1 MKKTITLWLTAL
13 LSCCLVACGDGKK
26 GGETV
31 TALEKP
37 TGLTLVERVLDWDKV
52 DGASGYVVE
61 LNGVEYQTTED
72 FYKIADGVY
81 GLVSA
86 RVKAVQ
92 GKRESGYTQ
101 KLQETISWKLP
112 TPTNLKL
119 QDDTLTWSE
128 IALAQGYIVSIDGV
142 QYFAEENYQTVAV
155 TDENEVRVLAR
166 GNVEGTLISSDFSAP
181 LRFPVT
187 LATPE
192 NLRFEN
198 ENTLVWDAVEFATG
212 YTVFNNGET
221 YATVTE
227 NRFEI
232 PAELLNADISE
243 LQIRADAVEDIPS
256 EKSEKISVGKISERN
271 PKLIGSVTEF
281 LAIGEKGFYK
291 LTADIDLSILSSVV
305 GLHTFKGTL
314 DGNGFKIKNTHAAVF
329 EKLDGATVKNLT
341 VENSVITRT
350 LETRGEAVGALAK
363 IAVDSTVSNCNVSAK
378 LTVASQNGVGYVGGV
393 FGVTENTDISS
404 VQFVG
409 ELTVSHCVT
418 GGFIGKAFNPVDGCE
433 IKRSSATAT
442 IALTGGETTY
452 CGGFIGQFTDNSL
465 TVFECKADVEITSN
479 AAYCGGFVGYMGTGK
494 VQDCY
499 VLGSVENTN
508 ETLAHVGGFI
518 GRTEGYNNQIIRC
531 IAMVS
536 LSAND
541 GKEIKVGGFVGSTVG
556 GTYASVYTDCYYD
569 KTLAPID
576 RIGNP
581 SVGKGDGITKKS
593 TSELTALEYRNGYL
607 ATVWKLGEETPALA
621 WEK

>member
-1 MKKTITLWLTAL
+1 MKKTITLGITTL
-13 LSCCLVACGDGKK
+13 LSCCLVACGGDGAQ

-61 LNGVEYQTTED
+61 LNGVEYQTADD
-72 FYKIADGVY
+72 FYKVADGVY
-81 GLVSA
+81 GIIVA
-86 RVKAVQ
+86 RVKAVAK
-92 GKRESGYTQ
+92 GKDSGYTQ

-142 QYFAEENYQTVAV
+142 QYFSEENYQTVAV
-155 TDENEVRVLAR
+155 TNENEVRVLAR

-181 LRFPVT
+181 LRFPVI

-221 YATVTE
+221 YATVAT

-256 EKSEKISVGKISERN
+256 EKSEKISVGKVSERN
-271 PKLIGSVTEF
+271 PKLIATVAEF
-281 LAIGEKGFYK
+281 LAIGETGYYK
-291 LTADIDLSILSSVV
+291 LTADIDLSSADD
-305 GLHTFKGTL
+305 GLHTFKGHL
-314 DGNGFKIKNTHAAVF
+314 DGNGFKIKNASTAVF
-329 EKLDGATVKNLT
+329 EKLNGATVKNLT

-350 LETRGEAVGALAK
+350 LETRGDAVGALANVA
-363 IAVDSTVSNCNVSAK
+363 IGSTLSNCNVSAK
-378 LTVASQNGVGYVGGV
+378 LTVTSQNGVGYVGGV
-393 FGVTENTDISS
+393 FGVTENTNISS
-404 VQFVG
+404 VHFIG
-409 ELTVSHCVT
+409 ELTVSYCVT
-418 GGFIGKAFNPVDGCE
+418 GGFIGKAFNPQETCE
-433 IKRSSATAT
+433 IKRSSVTAT
-442 IALTGGETTY
+442 IALMGGETTY

-508 ETLAHVGGFI
+508 KTLAHVGGFI

-536 LSAND
+536 LSVND
-541 GKEIKVGGFVGSTVG
+541 GEQMKAGGFVGSTVG

-607 ATVWKLGEETPALA
+607 ATVWKLGEEIPALA